1 MHIHLGMIQHHICEK
16 EKVWM
21 HQMGKSENINRRTDN
36 TMTKGKRTNTNDLQI
51 NVRENRRSN
60 VEKLATSGTQ
70 NTTVWG
76 TSISLKTGSELSA
89 QQRLIGISESE
100 VFILDYLT
108 A

>member
-1 MHIHLGMIQHHICEK
+1 MA
-16 EKVWM
+16 
-21 HQMGKSENINRRTDN
+21 SN
-36 TMTKGKRTNTNDLQI
+36 TSYDFTLKNTSTYLQI
-51 NVRENRRSN
+51 NVRENRSSN

>member
-60 VEKLATSGTQ
+60 VEKLATSGT
-70 NTTVWG
+70 TVWG